1 MKNLLNLSTIVTL
14 ANIVAMVVLII
25 LVALQNRNSG
35 LSTVFGGSS
44 GITQTRRGVEKWLF
58 YATVVFAILFVG
70 LSIADLFVSR

>member
-1 MKNLLNLSTIVTL
+1 MKNLTNLSTIITL
-14 ANIVAMVVLII
+14 ANIVAMVILII

-58 YATVVFAILFVG
+58 YTTIVFAVIFVG
-70 LSIADLFVSR
+70 LSIADLFLNR